1 MSLVLDAGG
10 FIALE
15 RGDADTVAVLK
26 AEHLA
31 GRTPLTHGGVIAQ
44 VWRGGAGRQAPI
56 ARLLPLIDVEP
67 LDTGL
72 GRVAGVLL
80 GESNTSDAIDAALI
94 ALCRD
99 GDRVV
104 TSDPDDLVALS
115 RAAGLHID
123 IVVV

>member
-15 RGDADTVAVLK
+15 RRDADIIAVLK

-31 GRTPLTHGGVIAQ
+31 GRTPLTHGGIVAQ

-56 ARLLPLIDVEP
+56 ARLLSIIDIEP

-72 GRVAGVLL
+72 GRLAGVLL

-94 ALCRD
+94 ALCHD
-99 GDRVV
+99 GDSVL

-123 IVVV
+123 IVSV